1 MTKGFTIPSGKLI
14 AVDCETTGL
23 NPWKNDRPFAFS
35 FCNEEGETGYLR
47 WEVDPNTRQ
56 IKIGIGFIE
65 LKKFLE
71 DPSIAKVYHNAKF
84 DLRMA
89 DKIGIETKGEIHDTM
104 FAMHILRN
112 DEPTLKLKPLAEKYV
127 NIPIDDE
134 EILIEATRKR
144 RRELKGTNTMVATD
158 ETHGAEFIHADYWLA
173 PPELCKIYAVR
184 DAERT
189 MTLWLLLQDKLK
201 EEGLWDIYLEEIRL
215 LKVTYAMEERGV
227 RVDPVVIESEIKRNT
242 KIVNESGERIDKIC
256 FELNP
261 NSHKQLSK
269 YLFQEKGYTPSLMTD
284 AGNPSVCTEVLMSI
298 EDPICKLIIEH
309 KTAEKALNGFFGR
322 FKKLMVEEKGLQI
335 LHPDFHQIGPIT
347 GRYSCRE
354 PNLQNVADPYG
365 TRSPIPIPARMAF
378 VPRPGYVW
386 YHFDYKQME
395 LWLFSSPA
403 LANEQKMF
411 SVLLSGEDLPSSV
424 AIEMGWGNQLEEDK
438 RIGRGV
444 TRVRVKLML
453 YGIVYG
459 IGPMGLSLLNKI
471 PYQEAVE
478 DLNKFKTRYPNIDN
492 YMQQSIREVYHRG
505 FIKGPLGRKYQAN
518 RNTAYKIANHLVQGS
533 AAHILKKAM
542 IDTHDYLKRSGKDA
556 HLIMTIHDELA
567 FEINKR
573 HESIE
578 LIRSLK
584 NIMESYGKP
593 FSIPY
598 LPVDIERVR
607 TNWMEKEEVEV

>member
-1 MTKGFTIPSGKLI
+1 MTKSFIPSGKLI
-14 AVDCETTGL
+14 ACDCETNGL
-23 NPWKNDRPFAFS
+23 NPWKGDRPFLFS
-35 FCNEEGETGYLR
+35 FCNEEGETGFVR
-47 WEVDPNTRQ
+47 WEVNPKNRQ
-56 IKIGIGFIE
+56 VVVGKEFSE
-65 LKKFLE
+65 LKKFFE
-71 DPSIAKVYHNAKF
+71 DPTITKVFHNAKF
-84 DLRMA
+84 DIRMLT
-89 DKIGIETKGEIHDTM
+89 KTGIQVAGTIEDTM
-104 FAMHILRN
+104 FAMHVLRN
-112 DEPTLKLKPLAEKYV
+112 DELTLALKPIAEKYA
-127 NIPIDDE
+127 NISQEDE

-144 RRELKGTNTMVATD
+144 RRELKGSDIMIATE
-158 ETHGAEFIHADYWLA
+158 ETHGSEFIHADYWLA
-173 PPELCKIYAVR
+173 PPELCQTYAVQ
-184 DAERT
+184 DVVRT
-189 MTLWLLLQDKLK
+189 MTLWLLFRDKLK
-201 EEGLWDIYLEEIRL
+201 EEDLWEIYREEIRL
-215 LKVTYAMEERGV
+215 LNVTYEMEERGV
-227 RVDPVVIESEIKRNT
+227 RVDPLESEIKRNT
-242 KIVNESGERIDKIC
+242 TIVNESGERIDKIC
-256 FELNP
+256 FGLNP

-269 YLFQEKGYTPSLMTD
+269 YLFQDKGYTPSLMTD

-298 EDPICKLIIEH
+298 EDPICELIVKH

-322 FKKLMVEEKGLQI
+322 FKKLMIEEKELQI
-335 LHPDFHQIGPIT
+335 LHPDFHQIGPVT

-354 PNLQNVADPYG
+354 PNLQNVADPYS
-365 TRSPIPIPARMAF
+365 TRAPIPIPARMAF

-424 AIEMGWGNQLEEDK
+424 AIEMGWKDRLEEDK

-471 PYQEAVE
+471 PYREAVE
-478 DLNKFKTRYPNIDN
+478 DLDMFKTRYPNIDT
-492 YMQQSIREVYHRG
+492 YMQESIRKAYHYG

-518 RNTAYKIANHLVQGS
+518 KNTAYKIANHLVQGS

-542 IDTHDYLKRSGKDA
+542 IDTHEYLKRSGKDA

-578 LIRSLK
+578 LIRGLK

-593 FSIPY
+593 FSIPR